1 MSYLSVY
8 KPIPAISRNP
18 KPSKWSSGQ
27 MFTKKTQ
34 KTLGYKPRLK
44 NSVETKKRPGSCA
57 TLQRELC

>member
-18 KPSKWSSGQ
+18 KPSKWSSDQ
-27 MFTKKTQ
+27 MFTKKPQ

-44 NSVETKKRPGSCA
+44 IPWRKKTPGSCA
-57 TLQRELC
+57 TLQRDLC